1 VIRAVL
7 DTNLIVS
14 YTLTKG
20 VALSKVIH
28 HWENGSFTFLT
39 SPSIMEEL
47 RDVLLRPGLRSK
59 MAVDPQALLEVIETD
74 TERTPGM
81 MALPGVCRDPKDDK
95 FSPVLLKAKQTIL

>member
-1 VIRAVL
+1 
-7 DTNLIVS
+7 
-14 YTLTKG
+14 
-20 VALSKVIH
+20 
-28 HWENGSFTFLT
+28 
-39 SPSIMEEL
+39 MEEL

-95 FSPVLLKAKQTIL
+95 FFACAVEGEADYIVSGDRDLLDIGEYAGIQIIRLLDFVAILDAS